1 MLSRLVSTIPARTG
15 LRSASSAANNIVSQA
30 QIQTE
35 PSKVLFIDGDRKTTY
50 GEFVKRAG
58 QYATALTEKYNIK
71 KGDRV
76 MARVS
81 KTTDTAALYI
91 ACLQIGALYIPVNP
105 GYTES
110 EAAHYIKDATPSILV
125 TCDEELDKVFRDR
138 INVLNEKKL
147 ANEAGSLNACTTIE
161 HVETSDPASV
171 CYTSGTTGL
180 PKGAIL
186 THGSLSNNAHDIVR
200 DWGFTDKDF
209 NLHALPFYH
218 VHGLYYSLHCSLFSH
233 STMIWRSKFEVEDCI
248 KHMKNATVMM
258 GVPTFFSR
266 LLASKNFNKEAF
278 GNVRVFISGSAPLS
292 VATIEEFKER
302 TGQVILERYGMTE
315 AGVMTTNPL
324 NGVRKAGT
332 VGPAVKGVGCRIAKN
347 GGIEVKTNAIFAGY
361 WKNPKKTA
369 EEFTEDGWFKTGDVG
384 HLDEDGYLTIGGR
397 SKDMI
402 ITGGLNVYPKELED
416 FIDTLPF
423 VKESAVIASPHPDFG
438 EAVVAVV
445 VPAEKV
451 KDEKEFEKKL
461 IGVMKKKVANYKV
474 PKRVIILDSLPRNH
488 ITKVQK
494 NVLRDN
500 YKKLFA

>member
-1 MLSRLVSTIPARTG
+1 MLSRLSLRIPSRH
-15 LRSASSAANNIVSQA
+15 ASSAANNILNQA
-30 QIQTE
+30 NITAD
-35 PSKVLFIDGDRKTTY
+35 PSKILFIEGDRKQTY
-50 GEFVKRAG
+50 GDFVKRAG

-91 ACLQIGALYIPVNP
+91 ACLQIGAMYIPVNP
-105 GYTES
+105 AYTES
-110 EAAHYIKDATPSILV
+110 EAAHYIKDATPSLLV
-125 TCDEELDKVFRDR
+125 TCNEELDTVFRDR
-138 INVLNEKKL
+138 IAVLNENKL
-147 ANEAGSLNACTTIE
+147 ASEAGQLNACTDIE
-161 HVETSDPASV
+161 HVEKSDSASV

-186 THGSLSNNAHDIVR
+186 THGSLTANARDIVR
-200 DWGFTDKDF
+200 DWGFTENDV

-233 STMIWRSKFEVEDCI
+233 SSIIWRRKFEVEDCI
-248 KHMKNATVMM
+248 ANMKEATVMM

-266 LLASKNFNKEAF
+266 LLSSKNFTKEAF
-278 GNVRVFISGSAPLS
+278 GNIRVFISGSAPLS
-292 VATIEEFKER
+292 VSTIEEFRQR
-302 TGQVILERYGMTE
+302 TGQIILERYGMTE

-324 NGVRKAGT
+324 HGVRKAGT
-332 VGPAVKGVGCRIAKN
+332 VGPAVEGVGVRIAKN

-384 HLDEDGYLTIGGR
+384 HLDKDGYLTIGGR

-438 EAVVAVV
+438 EAVVAIV
-445 VPAEKV
+445 VPEDPNA
-451 KDEKEFEKKL
+451 DPKEFEKKL
-461 IGVMKKKVANYKV
+461 IEIMKKKVANYKV
-474 PKRVIILDSLPRNH
+474 PKRVILLESLPRNH

-494 NVLRDN
+494 NVLRDT
-500 YKKLFA
+500 YKNLFA